1 MLFRSY
7 CIAAIAAIAAT
18 SPLASAADQS
28 SSSVRGTAV
37 REDDAAAAASA
48 TKQHRALAGVK
59 GKYLEQILEYA
70 EDGFTI
76 AGEPGV
82 DRRLRELQG
91 NSANSNGSGGKKLE
105 TGPKKMAAFETADGM
120 IYVVE
125 GLTLEDEES
134 LFSGEEITLP
144 EEATMDGQRINVNGK
159 SVGRGSGLGFK
170 KQGRK
175 LATLTGDKTVVGVRV
190 VTACGDTYGS
200 TDAALRSHIFED
212 AVNLANQYKACS
224 HDQLNIIK
232 AADRTSTNTAVSNI
246 VGGIVTVTINQCS
259 VSECGANL
267 DSPCNGQMTN
277 QITAAINAAF
287 GVSKPQDIADQ

>member
-28 SSSVRGTAV
+28 SSSVRGAAV

-91 NSANSNGSGGKKLE
+91 NSANSNSGGKKLE
-105 TGPKKMAAFETADGM
+105 TGPKKKAAFELHDGTILQM
-120 IYVVE
+120 E

-134 LFSGEEITLP
+134 LLSGEEITLP
-144 EEATMDGQRINVNGK
+144 VEANMDGQKINVNGK
-159 SVGRGSGLGFK
+159 PVGRGSGLGFK

-200 TDAALRSHIFED
+200 TAAALRSHIFED

-259 VSECGANL
+259 VSGS
-267 DSPCNGQMTN
+267 DGVMTN
-277 QITAAINAAF
+277 EITTAINAAF

>member
-28 SSSVRGTAV
+28 SSSVRGAAV

-48 TKQHRALAGVK
+48 TKQHRALAGVT
-59 GKYLEQILEYA
+59 GKYLQQILEFS
-70 EDGFTI
+70 EDVFQI
-76 AGEPGV
+76 AGEPDV

-91 NSANSNGSGGKKLE
+91 NSNSNSGGKKSAGE
-105 TGPKKMAAFETADGM
+105 TGPKKKAAFELHDGTILQM
-120 IYVVE
+120 E

-134 LFSGEEITLP
+134 LLSGEEITLP
-144 EEATMDGQRINVNGK
+144 VEANMDGQKINVNGK
-159 SVGRGSGLGFK
+159 PVGRGSGLGFK

-200 TDAALRSHIFED
+200 TAAALRSHIFED

-259 VSECGANL
+259 VSGS
-267 DSPCNGQMTN
+267 DGVMTN
-277 QITAAINAAF
+277 EITTAINAAF